1 MEEKKPKQVLLY
13 LFLGATC
20 LVSTIFLARLEESE
34 LTFFKI
40 TSIGAFSTLISFT
53 STYGIL
59 WFAKRVAG
67 VSSES

>member
-1 MEEKKPKQVLLY
+1 MEEKKRKQVLLY

-20 LVSTIFLARLEESE
+20 LMFTIFVARLEESE

-40 TSIGAFSTLISFT
+40 ASIGAFSILISFT

-59 WFAKRVAG
+59 WFAKRVSG
-67 VSSES
+67 RSSES